1 LEEAVT
7 IRIDKEQRNN
17 ATIQGLALA
26 GIVDAVLRNYCDAYN
41 VGFDMTD
48 RLQMAMDEG
57 IDNYTLVNV
66 ADYQNAQA
74 LPLKCQEIF
83 YDELKSQISENKIN
97 FINKLEIGLMQL
109 NDAINNKASPIYI
122 TMIVHTKVHPNLQ
135 AAYNLQLQ

>member
-1 LEEAVT
+1 
-7 IRIDKEQRNN
+7 
-17 ATIQGLALA
+17 
-26 GIVDAVLRNYCDAYN
+26 
-41 VGFDMTD
+41 
-48 RLQMAMDEG
+48 MAMYEG
-57 IDNYTLVNV
+57 IDNYTLVNM

-74 LPLKCQEIF
+74 LALKCQEIF

-97 FINKLEIGLMQL
+97 FINKLEIGIMQL